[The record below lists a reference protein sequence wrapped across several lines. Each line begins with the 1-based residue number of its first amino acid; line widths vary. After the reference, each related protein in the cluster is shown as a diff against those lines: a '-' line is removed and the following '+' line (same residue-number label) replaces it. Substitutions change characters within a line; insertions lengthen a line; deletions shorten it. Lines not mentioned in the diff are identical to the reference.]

1 MFTSLRVPVSR
12 VDTGG
17 GGARRVTSRP
27 CAPMRAADIVA
38 IEVFNT
44 ARERG
49 PLNRMRVRRL
59 AAMLGVCGVVAGCT
73 TTTLRGTTEPADPAG
88 PTSATTTSPTP
99 ALVPAAGIR
108 AKLLKRDELASIV
121 GDTGMKDTGDCTK
134 PDEALLSKF
143 DPDDCAPRLL
153 VGVGEGYFKQ
163 AAFVENVN
171 QGARAQVADQ
181 QRFVAELL
189 IVVNADGDS
198 RLPRPAGLPDRAEGG
213 PGGAGLVGAATLP
226 C

>member
-17 GGARRVTSRP
+17 GWHPTGNLA
-27 CAPMRAADIVA
+27 AMRADEAADIVA

-44 ARERG
+44 ARERA

-73 TTTLRGTTEPADPAG
+73 TTLRGTTGPADPAG

-189 IVVNADGDS
+189 IVVDADGDS